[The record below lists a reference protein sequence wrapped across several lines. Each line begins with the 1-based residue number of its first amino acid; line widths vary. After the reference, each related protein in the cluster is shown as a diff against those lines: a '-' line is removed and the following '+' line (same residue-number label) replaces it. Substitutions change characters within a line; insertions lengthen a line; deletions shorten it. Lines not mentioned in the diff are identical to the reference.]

1 MHSTPQAFVICQMF
15 TPFFLFGQQKMY
27 GHGTIMFVLTSNFFH
42 FQIFGDIYVLL
53 NKFRFHNLILFYKVR
68 IIFIY

>member
-53 NKFRFHNLILFYKVR
+53 NGYC
-68 IIFIY
+68 